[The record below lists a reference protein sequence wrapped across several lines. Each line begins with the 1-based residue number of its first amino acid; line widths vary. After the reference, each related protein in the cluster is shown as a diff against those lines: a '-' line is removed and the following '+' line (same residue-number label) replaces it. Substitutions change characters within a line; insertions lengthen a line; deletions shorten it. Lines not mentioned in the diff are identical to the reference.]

1 MMPVLLSVDEAPRV
15 NGAPEMVPVRT
26 WMHEGS
32 LYILAV
38 NAIAE
43 KQMVELAIQSGSWK
57 AVSCEIGVAGRMVSD
72 NSLSI
77 ELPPIGVSFMRLI
90 PFNDLWYNARK

>member
-1 MMPVLLSVDEAPRV
+1 MMSVLLSVDEAPRV

-38 NAIAE
+38 NAKNE
-43 KQMVELAIQSGSWK
+43 TQQVELAVQAGRWK
-57 AVSCEIGVAGRMVSD
+57 AGSCEIGVEGRMVSD
-72 NSLSI
+72 NRLSI
-77 ELPPIGVSFMRLI
+77 ELPPIGVSFMRLNPI
-90 PFNDLWYNARK
+90 R